1 MAEIIFSADSTIDLS
16 AELRSQYGIHVVPLC
31 VTVGGTEY
39 LDGVTLQADD
49 IYGLVEKT
57 GVLPRTAAV
66 NETNFLEHFN
76 NIRKNDTSKT
86 IIHFSISSE
95 LSCSFQNAVNASKET
110 ENVLIVDGRSLSTGT
125 ALLALNAVDMAR
137 NGKSVSEIYDYC
149 LTNTHKVQ
157 ASFIV
162 DDLLYLYK
170 GGRCKGLTMYMANLL
185 KIHPM
190 LTLDNGF
197 LKPDSKFRGS
207 MKIALTK
214 YINYLK
220 ENHPSVDTKRAF
232 ITHTLMDEALV
243 EQAKTLAKEIFGFE
257 TILETKAG
265 ATITSHCGKGTIG
278 LLFMDK

>member
-1 MAEIIFSADSTIDLS
+1 MAEILFSADSTIDLS
-16 AELRSQYGIHVVPLC
+16 PELKKEYNIHIIPLC

-39 LDGVTLQADD
+39 MDGVTLQSDD

-76 NIRKNDTSKT
+76 NIRKGDKSKT

-110 ENVLIVDGRSLSTGT
+110 ENVLVVDGRSLSTGT
-125 ALLALNAVDMAR
+125 AVLALSACEMAKK
-137 NGKSVSEIYDYC
+137 GATVSEIYDYC
-149 LTNTHKVQ
+149 LTSTGKVQ

-162 DDLLYLYK
+162 DDLLYLHK

-190 LTLDNGF
+190 LTLSGGF
-197 LKPDSKFRGS
+197 LKPDTKFRGS

-220 ENHPSVDTKRAF
+220 ENHPNADTKFAF
-232 ITHTLMDEALV
+232 VTHTLMDQALV
-243 EQAKTLAKEIFGFE
+243 DQAINLAKELFGFE
-257 TILETKAG
+257 KIYETKAG